1 MILVEGRWPTDRN
14 LWNHWVQGRR

>member
-14 LWNHWVQGRR
+14 L